1 MELHAQKGC
10 LKLNIGEYW
19 ERQMAFIIV
28 PWEQPPIVYIKKKEQ
43 AINRHKVIE
52 KQHKNRGGSLLVYTN
67 GNAYGSYVRVV
78 AVIRNS
84 NKHRQLYMGLE
95 TQLTV
100 YVAKL
105 QGIRMGL
112 LLVVYNAR
120 VRELF
125 IFTNN

>member
-1 MELHAQKGC
+1 MHIE
-10 LKLNIGEYW
+10 
-19 ERQMAFIIV
+19 
-28 PWEQPPIVYIKKKEQ
+28 KKEQ

-52 KQHKNRGGSLLVYTN
+52 EQHKGRGGSLLVYTDSSAH
-67 GNAYGSYVRVV
+67 GGHVRAA
-78 AVIRNS
+78 AVIGNS

-100 YVAKL
+100 YTAEL

-112 LLVVYNAR
+112 LPAVHDAR

-125 IFTNN
+125 IFTNNQATIQAIYRP